1 MPDLPTDIPNNAI
14 FFGAALVVSLVA
26 FVSLILVPALRS
38 FGRWPE
44 KVAVGFLTIFI
55 FGALV
60 TIGVVGGMAYV
71 FFSNDVSGIL
81 PWATG

>member
-14 FFGAALVVSLVA
+14 FFGAALLVSLAA
-26 FVSLILVPALRS
+26 FIFLIFIPALKS

-44 KVAVGFLTIFI
+44 KVAAGFLTIFI
-55 FGALV
+55 FGVLV
-60 TIGVVGGMAYV
+60 TVGVVGGMAYV

>member
-1 MPDLPTDIPNNAI
+1 MPDFLSDIPNNAL
-14 FFGAALVVSLVA
+14 FFGAAFLISLIA
-26 FVSLILVPALRS
+26 FVFLIFIPALKS

-44 KVAVGFLTIFI
+44 KMAAGFLSLFI

-71 FFSNDVSGIL
+71 FFSSDVSGIL

>member
-1 MPDLPTDIPNNAI
+1 MPDFLSDIPNNAL
-14 FFGAALVVSLVA
+14 FFGGALLVSLLA
-26 FVSLILVPALRS
+26 FIFLIFIPAMKS

-44 KVAVGFLTIFI
+44 RVAAGFLSIFI
-55 FGALV
+55 FGTLI

-81 PWATG
+81 PWAAG

>member
-1 MPDLPTDIPNNAI
+1 MPDFLNDIPDNVL
-14 FFGAALVVSLVA
+14 FFGGALLASLVA
-26 FVSLILVPALRS
+26 FIFLIFIPAMKS

-44 KVAVGFLTIFI
+44 RFAAGFLTIFI

-60 TIGVVGGMAYV
+60 TVGVVGGMAYV

>member
-14 FFGAALVVSLVA
+14 FFGLALLVSLVA
-26 FVSLILVPALRS
+26 FVSLIFIPALKS

-44 KVAVGFLTIFI
+44 KLAAGFLTLFI
-55 FGALV
+55 FGVLV
-60 TIGVVGGMAYV
+60 TVGVVGGMAYV